1 MFRKTILATLI
12 LSNFISFSQE
22 KVSSIPID
30 LKKNRDVFQ
39 TVNYDNKKISLFI
52 SDKTKVKAIQLDE
65 KMQIVDSISS
75 ERPNTKM
82 YTKMI
87 GYNINNENT
96 RLFWS
101 SDNYKEIFTEVYD
114 FKNRKTSTK
123 QHSLTLQDEKI
134 LQKFSDKDFFY
145 LLTVVKKSND
155 LKIYIFDK
163 EGEYT
168 EKKINLDAFTLY
180 TSEYMPSTLY
190 EVLGENLLPF
200 EAPFYLQNITVENPT
215 SLTDSA
221 KKRKCYF
228 QKNKI
233 LITLDTNIE
242 FTQIIT
248 IDLKDFKV
256 TEKKI
261 KTHDIQEDRMYLRSN
276 SFYFDNKL
284 YQLKSASKLF
294 YLTVNDL
301 EGNILKEY
309 TAKSSEPIDFKN
321 SEIQQEG
328 GEFGGKRVLENSS
341 QFIRKINNLYPGIS
355 CYTINQNTL
364 ITFGGISPAQ
374 QSAGQ
379 FGLSQFGLIGA
390 LISVAV
396 YNPVIDSFN
405 AYTNR
410 KVVKTEGLFDKE
422 ENHIKGDLKPLAFD
436 KIRTFFDEYKNV
448 SSQTLFKTDA
458 YYLGYYDNTTKE
470 YIFRKFN
477 D

>member
-190 EVLGENLLPF
+190 EVL
-200 EAPFYLQNITVENPT
+200 
-215 SLTDSA
+215 
-221 KKRKCYF
+221 R
-228 QKNKI
+228 
-233 LITLDTNIE
+233 
-242 FTQIIT
+242 
-248 IDLKDFKV
+248 
-256 TEKKI
+256 
-261 KTHDIQEDRMYLRSN
+261 
-276 SFYFDNKL
+276 
-284 YQLKSASKLF
+284 
-294 YLTVNDL
+294 
-301 EGNILKEY
+301 
-309 TAKSSEPIDFKN
+309 
-321 SEIQQEG
+321 
-328 GEFGGKRVLENSS
+328 
-341 QFIRKINNLYPGIS
+341 
-355 CYTINQNTL
+355 
-364 ITFGGISPAQ
+364 
-374 QSAGQ
+374 
-379 FGLSQFGLIGA
+379 
-390 LISVAV
+390 
-396 YNPVIDSFN
+396 
-405 AYTNR
+405 
-410 KVVKTEGLFDKE
+410 
-422 ENHIKGDLKPLAFD
+422 
-436 KIRTFFDEYKNV
+436 
-448 SSQTLFKTDA
+448 
-458 YYLGYYDNTTKE
+458 
-470 YIFRKFN
+470 
-477 D
+477 

>member
-1 MFRKTILATLI
+1 
-12 LSNFISFSQE
+12 
-22 KVSSIPID
+22 
-30 LKKNRDVFQ
+30 
-39 TVNYDNKKISLFI
+39 
-52 SDKTKVKAIQLDE
+52 
-65 KMQIVDSISS
+65 
-75 ERPNTKM
+75 
-82 YTKMI
+82 
-87 GYNINNENT
+87 
-96 RLFWS
+96 
-101 SDNYKEIFTEVYD
+101 
-114 FKNRKTSTK
+114 
-123 QHSLTLQDEKI
+123 
-134 LQKFSDKDFFY
+134 
-145 LLTVVKKSND
+145 
-155 LKIYIFDK
+155 
-163 EGEYT
+163 
-168 EKKINLDAFTLY
+168 
-180 TSEYMPSTLY
+180 
-190 EVLGENLLPF
+190 
-200 EAPFYLQNITVENPT
+200 
-215 SLTDSA
+215 
-221 KKRKCYF
+221 
-228 QKNKI
+228 
-233 LITLDTNIE
+233 
-242 FTQIIT
+242 
-248 IDLKDFKV
+248 
-256 TEKKI
+256 
-261 KTHDIQEDRMYLRSN
+261 MYLRSN